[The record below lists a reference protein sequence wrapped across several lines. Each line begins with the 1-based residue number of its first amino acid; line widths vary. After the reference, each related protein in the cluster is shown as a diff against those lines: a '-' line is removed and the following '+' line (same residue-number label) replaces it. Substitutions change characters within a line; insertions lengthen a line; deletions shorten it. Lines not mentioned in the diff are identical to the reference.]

1 MQETDQNGEATG
13 RDSDLGGYLRL
24 TRTLVGLSLR
34 KAAAKAGV
42 SAAYLSQLEAG
53 AVREP
58 SPRVLYGLAKAYA
71 SGLPAVKASIRIKAV
86 GEQVKDEVESLG
98 LPSIPEMELPT
109 EVDELYA
116 VLMQKAGY
124 PMPRPSDVQVARMRM
139 RSPMEAVLRSS
150 APLTP
155 DEIDALTEYLAW
167 YRSRHGRRIE
177 EKKG

>member
-1 MQETDQNGEATG
+1 MQEREKGNEASG
-13 RDSDLGGYLRL
+13 RDSDLGGYLRI

-58 SPRVLYGLAKAYA
+58 SPRVLYGLARAYA
-71 SGLPAVKASIRIKAV
+71 SGLPAAKVIIGIEAV
-86 GEQVKDEVESLG
+86 GEQAKAVVESLG
-98 LPSIPEMELPT
+98 LPAEQGIPEIELPT

-116 VLMQKAGY
+116 VLMEKAGY
-124 PMPRPSDVQVARMRM
+124 HLPRPSDVQVHHMRM

-150 APLTP
+150 SPLTP

-167 YRSRHGRRIE
+167 YRSRHGRRRTE
-177 EKKG
+177 